1 MTKTLPEVN
10 EKELKKVQLN
20 VTKVATNSLAL
31 AIKNDKDMSQ
41 ATELLS
47 QLNLKAG
54 EIKKDKEKLTKPLNA
69 VLKDIRGRYKPM
81 ETQLEKGIKHI
92 RSVMGIYQ
100 TEKELQAEAEREK
113 IVARVGSGRGKLKVE
128 TAVSKMAEVTGADVK
143 VAGESGSVTFKNDYE
158 IISVNKR
165 EVPETFLSVD
175 EVGIRKLLNAG
186 AEEVFGVVAKKI
198 KVPINRRK

>member
-31 AIKNDKDMSQ
+31 EIKNEKDMSQ

-100 TEKELQAEAEREK
+100 TEKEEQAEAEREK
-113 IVARVGSGRGKLKVE
+113 IVARVGPGRGKLKVE
-128 TAVSKMAEVTGADVK
+128 TAVSKMAEVTGSDKK
-143 VAGESGSVTFKNDYE
+143 VEAESGSVSFRDDYE

-165 EVPETFLSVD
+165 EVPEDFLIVD

-186 AEEVFGVVAKKI
+186 AEEVAGVVAKKI

>member
-31 AIKNDKDMSQ
+31 EIKNEKDMSQ

-47 QLNLKAG
+47 QLNLKAS
-54 EIKKDKEKLTKPLNA
+54 EVKKDKEKLTKPLNT

-100 TEKELQAEAEREK
+100 TEKEEQAEAEREK
-113 IVARVGSGRGKLKVE
+113 IVARVGQGRGKLKVE

-143 VAGESGSVTFKNDYE
+143 VAGESGSVTFKKDYE

-165 EVPETFLSVD
+165 EVPEDFLIVD

-186 AEEVFGVVAKKI
+186 SEEVAGVVAKKI